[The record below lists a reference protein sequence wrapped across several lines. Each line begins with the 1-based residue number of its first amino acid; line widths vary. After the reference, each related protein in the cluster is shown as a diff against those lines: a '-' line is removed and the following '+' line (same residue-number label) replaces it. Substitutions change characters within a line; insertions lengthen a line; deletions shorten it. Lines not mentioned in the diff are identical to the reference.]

1 MGIRD
6 RARELDESGALKKK
20 LNPYLNDP
28 EQALNLIY
36 QVLPSKKD
44 KFRKFDIGQLDQ
56 MLEEQL
62 PECVRLLPIGH
73 SMTLNEK
80 MSDLSQRLMEGEILA
95 NKNLIGVGGQFSAGK
110 SKFLNSLIKVS
121 DTMRLPENQKSTTSI
136 PTYVVGSDHD
146 EISIVTQYNK
156 IVVDGQAMQALTHE
170 FSEKFEI
177 SLRRFIKYI
186 VIKSNSFPD
195 KWKQSLVFL
204 DTPGYSRSEITSEQT
219 DKELSLRELRNVNSL
234 IWLINS
240 VTGAV
245 TTNDIEFLQQLP
257 ENIPVL
263 VVFTRADSKTT
274 EELQQIIKEAE
285 KTLNQNGIHPR
296 AITAYDSVRG
306 VEYASQHHIV
316 DYFKA
321 IEKKTLNSTGFKALN
336 ELNLLFD
343 KIDNEFKQ
351 VALGL
356 DEDRVNL
363 KNIIRNSNNIMGL
376 ESVVDLYVDNVR
388 QLDALKYDQRR
399 YDNLKKKI
407 LKKIELLS

>member
-6 RARELDESGALKKK
+6 RARKLDESGALKKK

-156 IVVDGQAMQALTHE
+156 IVVDG
-170 FSEKFEI
+170 
-177 SLRRFIKYI
+177 
-186 VIKSNSFPD
+186 
-195 KWKQSLVFL
+195 
-204 DTPGYSRSEITSEQT
+204 
-219 DKELSLRELRNVNSL
+219 
-234 IWLINS
+234 
-240 VTGAV
+240 
-245 TTNDIEFLQQLP
+245 
-257 ENIPVL
+257 
-263 VVFTRADSKTT
+263 
-274 EELQQIIKEAE
+274 
-285 KTLNQNGIHPR
+285 
-296 AITAYDSVRG
+296 
-306 VEYASQHHIV
+306 
-316 DYFKA
+316 
-321 IEKKTLNSTGFKALN
+321 
-336 ELNLLFD
+336 
-343 KIDNEFKQ
+343 
-351 VALGL
+351 
-356 DEDRVNL
+356 
-363 KNIIRNSNNIMGL
+363 
-376 ESVVDLYVDNVR
+376 
-388 QLDALKYDQRR
+388 
-399 YDNLKKKI
+399 
-407 LKKIELLS
+407 

>member
-6 RARELDESGALKKK
+6 RARKLDESGALKKK

-44 KFRKFDIGQLDQ
+44 KFRKFDIGQLNQ

-274 EELQQIIKEAE
+274 EELQQIVKEAE
-285 KTLNQNGIHPR
+285 KTLNQNRIHPR

-306 VEYASQHHIV
+306 VEYAGQHHIV

-363 KNIIRNSNNIMGL
+363 KNIISNSDNVMGL